1 MKPRKILHDTIQYL
15 EMKMVMMEKDFDNKE
30 YGELAKM
37 LHHHYNGIWS
47 MLTGVKSPK
56 KDMYPLSKDVK
67 K

>member
-1 MKPRKILHDTIQYL
+1 
-15 EMKMVMMEKDFDNKE
+15 MVMMEKDFDNKE